1 MPEMLSKDLFK
12 ACLAGEPVP
21 AVPAWRFWF
30 DGIYWDAHGDEIAKM
45 QQRWCDDF
53 ARFDC
58 QHTVRAI
65 PRDDLPEGKFLD
77 GWGAIFIES
86 PDGVGS
92 HPAEPIIRTVDDW
105 HRYVDTEMPLVES
118 GKYAAGV
125 VAKRQ
130 AHPDKY
136 VVGNVWRTFYERM
149 FMLMGYEELM
159 IEIAT
164 EGDLFMA
171 MLPALK
177 DFTIQCINEVADA
190 GADAVYLAD
199 DWGTQHRLMISP
211 AHFAKYFKPAYAD
224 MIDTAHSRGLD
235 VWFHSCG
242 QIMEALPH
250 WIDIKLDVMSN
261 LQTLALDLPEV
272 ARRFR
277 GQMTFMGGI
286 DVQYNI
292 VHGSPETVRTEIRKL
307 FEMFDARNGNYMA
320 SPCNSIMPETPI
332 ENVWA
337 MMEAIEEFGTFE
349 S

>member
-1 MPEMLSKDLFK
+1 MPSMLSKDVFR

-30 DGIYWDAHGDEIAKM
+30 DGQFWDMYRDEIARM
-45 QQRWCDDF
+45 EERWTDDF

-58 QHTVRAI
+58 QLTIRAE
-65 PRDDLPEGKFLD
+65 PKDLPKGKRLD
-77 GWGAIFIES
+77 DWACVFVAS

-92 HPAEPIIRTVDDW
+92 HPAEPIINNLDDW
-105 HRYVDTEMPLVES
+105 HRYVDTEMPLIED
-118 GKYAAGV
+118 GYAAGV
-125 VAKRQ
+125 RDLA
-130 AHPDKY
+130 DKYPGNY

-149 FMLMGYEELM
+149 FMLMGYEPLM

-164 EGDLFMA
+164 EGELFMA
-171 MLPALK
+171 MLPALR
-177 DFTIQCINEVADA
+177 DFTIQAIHAVADA
-190 GADAVYLAD
+190 GADAIYLAD

-211 AHFAKYFKPAYAD
+211 THFAKYFKPAYAA

-292 VHGSPETVRTEIRKL
+292 VHGDRESIRNEIRTL
-307 FEMFDARNGNYMA
+307 FANFDARNGKYMA

-337 MMEAIEEFGTFE
+337 MMEAIEEYGTFE